1 MRLDL
6 YALAALVCRAV
17 YRQLDEWSHD
27 ADERRDCYCENV
39 YGLAA
44 QGDAAEVV
52 IWEAFS
58 ETWYRIG
65 YTLDAGG
72 AGSGPIVTFAERST
86 WTEVEWE
93 WVPVEGT
100 PDPAADGPE
109 QRAFAPMQR
118 RKIET
123 LSAPD
128 DAVRTGTMWAAGGPF
143 QRSMATNDPAAPD
156 ALGVHRRAAFGFEVR
171 RDDQQRQT
179 TLVIS
184 TGAVDGHRTV
194 VDPEGADW
202 SDFRERF
209 FINHDLN
216 LLAGESPV
224 PTLRNGQ
231 WEVAID
237 DDAWDHEDE
246 LVERWFRK
254 VKSGLCREISLGFVP
269 LDGVWETREVHGA
282 ETRVFRFTRW
292 LGKEWSFVGMASN
305 GEAVVTARAAEPER
319 AAPTVA
325 QRAAGSSAPVA
336 SPEPTEPDAT
346 GVGGGVTL
354 LTPDQIREARKTR
367 RERARRLAL
376 QQRGQ
381 A

>member
-1 MRLDL
+1 MLDL
-6 YALAALVCRAV
+6 YFVISLVSRAL
-17 YRQLDEWSHD
+17 YRQLDNWGDGEYRSYY
-27 ADERRDCYCENV
+27 AENV
-39 YGLAA
+39 YGSTAI
-44 QGDAAEVV
+44 GDAAEVV
-52 IWEAFS
+52 AWEENQGKWF
-58 ETWYRIG
+58 RIP
-65 YTLDAGG
+65 YTIDSAGDDRHT
-72 AGSGPIVTFAERST
+72 VTFADESE

-93 WVPVEGT
+93 WVPVAGE
-100 PDPAADGPE
+100 PAGDGE
-109 QRAFAPMQR
+109 RAFAPMQH
-118 RKIET
+118 RKT
-123 LSAPD
+123 ALLTAPD
-128 DAVRTGTMWAAGGPF
+128 DAAAAARMGAML
-143 QRSMATNDPAAPD
+143 QRSATNDPTAPD

-179 TLVIS
+179 TLIIS
-184 TGAVDGHRTV
+184 TGGVDGPRTI
-194 VDPEGADW
+194 VDPEGGDW
-202 SDFRERF
+202 SEFRERF

-231 WEVAID
+231 WEVTVS
-237 DDAWDHEDE
+237 DDAWDHDDE

-305 GEAVVTARAAEPER
+305 GEAVVTERSAEPLTITAEIN
-319 AAPTVA
+319 V
-325 QRAAGSSAPVA
+325 
-336 SPEPTEPDAT
+336 SPEVIADAT
-346 GVGGGVTL
+346 RATPEPEPIAETPE
-354 LTPDQIREARKTR
+354 LTVLSPAQLREAHRQR

-376 QQRGQ
+376 QKRGQ